1 MYNRAQK
8 YNKTCELFAYS
19 LPNFIPLEVYN
30 STHDFF
36 SAEPVVLTIGTFD
49 GVHAGHRAVID
60 VLRSKA
66 EEIGGKTALLTFQP
80 HPRVILH
87 PENHGLKLLNS
98 MDERMSLLEGSG
110 LDFLFVED
118 FNLDLARLTPLDYVK
133 TFLAEGIKPSIVVIG
148 DDHRFGRNRE
158 GDFSALTEMG
168 KMFGFEVIALD
179 AEHIND
185 IRVSSTKIR
194 DAINIGDVKHASEL
208 LTKNFPLSGKVVS
221 GDKIGR
227 EIGYPTANLMVDDE
241 LKIIPLN
248 GVYAVWAH
256 SQSGEKH
263 MAMLNIGNRPTVS
276 TSHDLSIEVFLLDFE
291 GDLYGQNLE
300 VEFVQRIRGE
310 QKFSDI
316 TELKKALQ
324 EDEKFVRQNL
334 KLSSI

>member
-1 MYNRAQK
+1 
-8 YNKTCELFAYS
+8 
-19 LPNFIPLEVYN
+19 LEVYN

-60 VLRSKA
+60 VLKSKA

-87 PENHGLKLLNS
+87 PDNHGLKLLNS
-98 MDERMSLLEGSG
+98 IDERISLLEGTG
-110 LDFLFVED
+110 LDFLIIEE
-118 FNLDLARLTPLDYVK
+118 FNLNLSRLTPLEYVK
-133 TFLAEGIKPSIVVIG
+133 TVFADGIKPSIVVIG

-168 KMFGFEVIALD
+168 KMFGFEVIALS

-194 DAINIGDVKHASEL
+194 YSIKLGDVEHASEF

-221 GDKIGR
+221 GEKLGR
-227 EIGYPTANLMVDDE
+227 DLGYPTANLQIEND

-248 GVYAVWAH
+248 GAYAVWAH
-256 SQSGEKH
+256 TQEEGKY
-263 MAMLNIGNRPTVS
+263 MAMLNIGKRPTVS
-276 TSHDLSIEVFLLDFE
+276 KSNEISIEVFLLDYE
-291 GDLYGQNLE
+291 GDLYGQKLE

-310 QKFSDI
+310 QTFSNI
-316 TELKKALQ
+316 KKLKTALQ
-324 EDEKFVRQNL
+324 NDEKFVRQAL
-334 KLSSI
+334 KLTYK